1 MSQHDMVIDDA
12 SGAVVRADLNNAL
25 QALASNNSGTSAPAT
40 TYANMVWVDTTNH
53 LVKLRNEA
61 NSAWIVKARAD
72 AEGLVTKSSGFTVA
86 LRDFGKTFTCTA
98 ALTAA
103 FTAAATLGDG
113 FEFWVFNDS
122 TGSVVLDPNSSET
135 INGAATVTLAPGER
149 SRIVCNGTAFLA
161 AISPVVTL
169 PRSYL
174 SGYTLANNG
183 IDATNDIDIAA
194 GAARDSTDAVNIV
207 LASALTKRLDAA
219 WAVGTNQ
226 GMLDTGAIADGTY
239 HLWAI
244 RRADTGVVDVLAST
258 SASSPTMPSNYGH
271 KRRIGSIIRA
281 SGAIVAF
288 KQTGDHFD
296 RDVPVLDVNVTVPGT
311 SAVTRTVSVPTGI
324 VVLAKVTIG
333 LSNPGGNYFALVTAL
348 DQTDTAPSS
357 SLYNA
362 AADDSSGS
370 GFRVHLMAVKTN
382 TSAQFRTRQS
392 ASVAGNAMQIV
403 TMGWIDRRGRDD

>member
-1 MSQHDMVIDDA
+1 MSQHDGVIDDG
-12 SGAVVRADLNNAL
+12 SGAVVLADLNNAL
-25 QALASNNSGTSAPAT
+25 QALLSQSSGTSAPST
-40 TYANMVWVDTTNH
+40 TYANQVWIDTTNH
-53 LVKLRNEA
+53 VVKRRNEA
-61 NSAWIVKARAD
+61 NSAWIITGRTD
-72 AEGLVTKSSGFTVA
+72 AEGLVTKSSGFTVG

-98 ALTAA
+98 ALTAT

-113 FEFWVFNDS
+113 FEFWISNDS

-135 INGAATVTLAPGER
+135 VNGAATLTLAPGER
-149 SRIVCNGTAFLA
+149 ARVVCSGTAFLA
-161 AISPVVTL
+161 AVSPVVTL
-169 PRSYL
+169 PRSFL

-183 IDATNDIDIAA
+183 SDATNDVDIAA

-207 LASALTKRLDAA
+207 LAAALTKRLDAS

-239 HLWAI
+239 HLFAI
-244 RRADTGVVDVLAST
+244 RRADTGVVDVLASA

-296 RDVPVLDVNVTVPGT
+296 RDVPVLDVNVTGPGT

-324 VVLAKVTIG
+324 VVWAKVAVG
-333 LSNPGGNYFALVTAL
+333 LSNSGGNYFALVTAL
-348 DQTDTAPSS
+348 DQTDSTPSA

-362 AADDSSGS
+362 AADDSSGA
-370 GFRVHLMAVKTN
+370 GFRVHPMAVKTN

-392 ASVAGNAMQIV
+392 ASAAGNATQIV
-403 TMGWIDRRGRDD
+403 TTGWIDRRGRDD